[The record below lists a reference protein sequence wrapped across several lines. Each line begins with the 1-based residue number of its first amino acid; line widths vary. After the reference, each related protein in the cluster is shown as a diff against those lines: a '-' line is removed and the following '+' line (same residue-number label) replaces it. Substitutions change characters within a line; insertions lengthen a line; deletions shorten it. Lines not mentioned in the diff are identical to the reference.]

1 MCFSIP
7 YWNIKSVLSFEMK
20 KAKRNLSEFW
30 LVQLVEAQPAEGSVQ
45 LEQLQTV
52 PVQPSAQQEAR
63 EVGRQEEQGADVSLV
78 NHNQTRREKMF

>member
-1 MCFSIP
+1 
-7 YWNIKSVLSFEMK
+7 MK
-20 KAKRNLSEFW
+20 KAKRNLSEFR
-30 LVQLVEAQPAEGSVQ
+30 LIQLVEAQPAEGSVQ

-63 EVGRQEEQGADVSLV
+63 EVGRQEEQGADVPLV